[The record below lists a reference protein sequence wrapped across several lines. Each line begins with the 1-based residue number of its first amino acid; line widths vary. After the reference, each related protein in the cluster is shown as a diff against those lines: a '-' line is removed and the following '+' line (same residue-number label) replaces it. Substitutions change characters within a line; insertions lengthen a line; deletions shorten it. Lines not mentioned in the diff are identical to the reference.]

1 MVRAPSLTFAALA
14 AFSLALFSCGPV
26 VDSAAKADLD
36 RRLTQI
42 TTSEETY
49 PPSESYSPMS
59 FAAGQWTQH
68 RVTNDKGG
76 PMLVTF
82 KLVGQDAGGFWLETV
97 TESYAGREVA
107 KMHVFLLG
115 GRDPSGMEI
124 RALRVKTGKQP
135 PRDIDPGDPAM
146 AKYRESL
153 DLLAYAFESED
164 KDDLHVPA
172 GRFIGCYKTETG
184 RPWGPWQR
192 ASGLCAH
199 PSVPLSGV
207 VRAQPVG
214 TGVGGPLLEL
224 VAFGTSGADS
234 EL

>member
-1 MVRAPSLTFAALA
+1 MFRLSSLAAVAVAALA
-14 AFSLALFSCGPV
+14 SMSCGPA
-26 VDSAAKADLD
+26 VDQAAKADLD
-36 RRLTQI
+36 RRLSQI
-42 TTSEETY
+42 TISEETY

-68 RVTNDKGG
+68 RVQGDKGG
-76 PMLVTF
+76 VQLLTF
-82 KLVGQDAGGFWLETV
+82 KLVGQDAGGYWLETV
-97 TESYAGREVA
+97 SESDSGREVA

-115 GRDPSGMEI
+115 GRDSSGMEI
-124 RALRVKTGKQP
+124 RALRVKTGRGT
-135 PRDIDPGDPAM
+135 PRDIDPGDPVM
-146 AKYRESL
+146 GKYRDTL
-153 DLLAYAFESED
+153 DLLAFAFESDD

-192 ASGLCAH
+192 PSVLCAH

-214 TGVGGPLLEL
+214 GGPILEL
-224 VAFGTSGADS
+224 VAFGTTGADS